1 MFDERTYDFQ
11 FELDKENKIYKNKSL
26 DISHRDIQITEDKTN
41 QNAYDPIR

>member
-11 FELDKENKIYKNKSL
+11 FELDKENKIYKNKL